1 MAEYDKRQRKP
12 ESRAIANN
20 ETGSRQLKGLVDN
33 RNMCYTPI
41 LRRVNGAAAVI
52 GTVSSAVCPA
62 AEGHIE
68 NQIGMG
74 NTQTVTIDRP
84 GAAARRRAALRGV
97 PAAPAGQERDEWV
110 MSMFSEGGAGA
121 HIQNIPQA
129 DNRSAGA
136 TIGNILRP
144 HANGTRID
152 FTPAV
157 VGGVH
162 VVQL

>member
-1 MAEYDKRQRKP
+1 MGEYGREQRNQLSRVVSN
-12 ESRAIANN
+12 SRAR
-20 ETGSRQLKGLVDN
+20 SKQLKRFVDN
-33 RNMCYTPI
+33 RNMYYTPI
-41 LRRVNGAAAVI
+41 QRKVNGTAAVI

-68 NQIGMG
+68 TQIGMG

-84 GAAARRRAALRGV
+84 GTQARRRAALRGV
-97 PAAPAGQERDEWV
+97 PVAPAGQERDEWV
-110 MSMFSEGGAGA
+110 MSMFGEGGAGA

-136 TIGNILRP
+136 TIDNTLRP
-144 HANGTRID
+144 HADGTQID

-162 VVQL
+162 IVQL